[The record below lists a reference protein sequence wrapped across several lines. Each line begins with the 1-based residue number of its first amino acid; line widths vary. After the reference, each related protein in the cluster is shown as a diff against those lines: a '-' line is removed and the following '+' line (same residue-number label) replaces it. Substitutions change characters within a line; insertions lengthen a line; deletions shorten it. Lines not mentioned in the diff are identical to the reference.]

1 MTPDDAPWRDT
12 LAAMADP
19 AVTAVLTVQCAVDW
33 LRPESAPLRDEIDE
47 AITALALARPAVRTD
62 RIVLHNLPAVGEIP
76 AAELDELN
84 RAHADWLYRL
94 ALTAVLLPDAARP
107 RVHRLIVRGGQR
119 TVAATVDGIELQVTG
134 AWAHPD
140 AAQAALAIVHRA
152 GGTTPL
158 TGYDVDL
165 DGPFGDADP
174 SVYL

>member
-1 MTPDDAPWRDT
+1 VTAPDDASWRDA
-12 LAAMADP
+12 LVAMRDP

-33 LRPESAPLRDEIDE
+33 LRPEAAPLRDEIDE

-62 RIVLHNLPAVGEIP
+62 RIVLHNLPAVGDIP
-76 AAELDELN
+76 AAELDDLN

-94 ALTAVLLPDAARP
+94 ALTGAMLPDTARP

-119 TVAATVDGIELQVTG
+119 TVETVDGMELQLTG
-134 AWAHPD
+134 TWAHPD
-140 AAQAALAIVHRA
+140 AAEAALAIVHRA

-165 DGPFGDADP
+165 DGPFGDTDP